1 MGLLGLGM
9 RAGHLVIGV
18 DGVRKALQ
26 RDEVRCLVLASDA
39 SPRAT
44 AKTLA
49 LAQAKRVAIV
59 QGPAADTIGL
69 KLGRPPVMA
78 VGVRDRDLAKG
89 IQESTR
95 HD

>member
-18 DGVRKALQ
+18 DGVRNALQ
-26 RDEVRCLVLASDA
+26 RGEVQCLVLASDA

-44 AKTLA
+44 DKTLA
-49 LAQAKRVAIV
+49 LAQAKKVAVIR
-59 QGPAADTIGL
+59 GPAADELGM

-78 VGVRDRDLAKG
+78 VGVRDRALAKG
-89 IQESTR
+89 IQECIQ
-95 HD
+95 HH